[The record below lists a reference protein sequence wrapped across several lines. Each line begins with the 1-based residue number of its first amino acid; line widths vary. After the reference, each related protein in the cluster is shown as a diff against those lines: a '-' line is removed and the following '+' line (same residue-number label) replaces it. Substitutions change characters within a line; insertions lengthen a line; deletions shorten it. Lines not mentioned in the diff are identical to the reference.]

1 MKEIEYIKFKSSV
14 ESIDDGQVELSC
26 GIKFPL
32 EKSDFDVEVGK
43 EYEFELS
50 GDGVHEYS
58 ITLSA
63 WTTQIKYKEE
73 L

>member
-26 GIKFPL
+26 GIRFPL
-32 EKSDFDVEVGK
+32 EKADFDIEVGK

-50 GDGVHEYS
+50 GDNVHEYY

-63 WTTQIKYKEE
+63 WTTQVKYKEE
-73 L
+73 V